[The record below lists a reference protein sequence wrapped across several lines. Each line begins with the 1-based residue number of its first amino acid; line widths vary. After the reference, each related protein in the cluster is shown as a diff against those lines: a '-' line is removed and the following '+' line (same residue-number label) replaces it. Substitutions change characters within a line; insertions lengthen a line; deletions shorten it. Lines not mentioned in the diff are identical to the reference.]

1 MRIMRDV
8 IGLFVDTLRQR
19 LGSVGASTGPVQP
32 PITVRMTTEY
42 LTDWVDGN
50 HGYVTHA
57 ELDDCRL
64 DVYRFGIWYYVDVVD
79 TGSYADV
86 GVIGKCIRYLRLN
99 DHPIMTRS
107 QLRARLMSTPDGIA
121 RMRAI
126 DERIDSRVRHLE
138 G

>member
-32 PITVRMTTEY
+32 PITVRMTTEW
-42 LTDWVDGN
+42 LRGG
-50 HGYVTHA
+50 HQGGGYVTHA

-64 DVYRFGIWYYVDVVD
+64 DVYRFGVWYYVDVVD
-79 TGSYADV
+79 AGSLADV
-86 GVIGKCIRYLRLN
+86 GVKGKVIRYLRLN
-99 DHPIMTRS
+99 DHLVMTPN